1 MKLSKPK
8 FWTKKN
14 SFLSI
19 LLLPL
24 SFIFILLVEIR
35 RKITTAKSFKIPVIC
50 IGNIFIGG
58 TGKTPTSIF
67 LAHEL
72 SKLGKKPVI
81 LRKYYSNHVDEY
93 NLIKNNFKNFF
104 TCKSRLDGMNDA
116 IKSGFDVAVLDD
128 GFQDYRIEKNL
139 NILCFNQNQLIG
151 NGLVL
156 PAGPLRERMSA
167 LKNVKVVLINGK
179 KDQEFEEKIL
189 NINSKLNIFYSTY
202 KPVNLKQFKN
212 KKLLAIA
219 GIGNPDNFFDLLEKN
234 ELTVEKKINFPDHYK
249 FSKNEIQ
256 KIVNVAQKR
265 DLQIVMTEKDYYKI
279 NEYNLENI
287 YYLKVSLEIQEKKK
301 FMNIIT
307 SLI

>member
-1 MKLSKPK
+1 
-8 FWTKKN
+8 
-14 SFLSI
+14 
-19 LLLPL
+19 
-24 SFIFILLVEIR
+24 
-35 RKITTAKSFKIPVIC
+35 
-50 IGNIFIGG
+50 
-58 TGKTPTSIF
+58 
-67 LAHEL
+67 
-72 SKLGKKPVI
+72 
-81 LRKYYSNHVDEY
+81 
-93 NLIKNNFKNFF
+93 
-104 TCKSRLDGMNDA
+104 MNDA

-234 ELTVEKKINFPDHYK
+234 ELTMEKKINFPDHYK

-301 FMNIIT
+301 FMKIIT

>member
-104 TCKSRLDGMNDA
+104 YM
-116 IKSGFDVAVLDD
+116 
-128 GFQDYRIEKNL
+128 
-139 NILCFNQNQLIG
+139 
-151 NGLVL
+151 
-156 PAGPLRERMSA
+156 
-167 LKNVKVVLINGK
+167 
-179 KDQEFEEKIL
+179 
-189 NINSKLNIFYSTY
+189 
-202 KPVNLKQFKN
+202 
-212 KKLLAIA
+212 
-219 GIGNPDNFFDLLEKN
+219 
-234 ELTVEKKINFPDHYK
+234 
-249 FSKNEIQ
+249 
-256 KIVNVAQKR
+256 
-265 DLQIVMTEKDYYKI
+265 
-279 NEYNLENI
+279 
-287 YYLKVSLEIQEKKK
+287 
-301 FMNIIT
+301 
-307 SLI
+307 